1 MNKETLASRPTTED
15 YLATRQGQLDSNTEK
30 YYRWRQETIAQNTAT
45 TPEASVNDSSA
56 ESAPEVTEAASTDTE
71 LGKYYKEVVDQN
83 EAWQTNGTDTASAR
97 ELFNY
102 YDNVDKYLQKA
113 GEKTASVDENPEG
126 LSLYEQAQRDKYLG
140 DQYDEGEASL
150 TKPSVKDEN
159 PEGLSLYEQ
168 AQRDKYLGDQYD
180 KGETAQLAEKS
191 KAQQELDAARLA
203 FAKARVDVESHFFK
217 EWFGGKKRKEALQ
230 EAADKLKACELAVAK
245 EEMASQIEQL
255 NQLSG
260 EELAKQQELLAQMMA
275 ARAFQGMQETAQK
288 TTEVYDEMLDQRFM
302 LNEGEESK
310 FKKVA
315 GKVNKFAAWFKKG
328 ITKAGDKATSGSSS
342 SQLLKLG
349 AGGAAAGAVTAAV
362 ATWPITTA
370 VGLGAGLV
378 TAGVVKQSVLE
389 SHRGEERVTDN
400 SQDAWQDVFKQGAKD
415 AKDAGEMMESMVDT
429 YVDSSQKSS
438 EERQERLRRKVRSA
452 MSKVAIGYAAG
463 SITTGILK
471 STVFGAESHASGA
484 GHDNINHASGGE
496 STTGAEHTG
505 STPGVETP
513 DGGSTAQ
520 PEVISPVG
528 SYEYPWDWA
537 VEQFGPENATS
548 KLHELA
554 EVAQANGHAIEWTTN
569 FNGTE
574 SLTVDGIFQTDKVVA
589 VLSQFR

>member
-1 MNKETLASRPTTED
+1 MNKETPVSRPTTED
-15 YLATRQGQLDSNTEK
+15 YLATHQGQLDSNTEK

-56 ESAPEVTEAASTDTE
+56 ESAPEVTEATSTDTE
-71 LGKYYKEVVDQN
+71 LGKYYQEVVDQH
-83 EAWQTNGTDTASAR
+83 EAWQTSSTETDPAR

-150 TKPSVKDEN
+150 TKPSVDEN

-180 KGETAQLAEKS
+180 EGDAAQSAEKS

-260 EELAKQQELLAQMMA
+260 EELAKQQEVFAQMMA

-288 TTEVYDEMLDQRFM
+288 TTEVYDEMLDQR
-302 LNEGEESK
+302 SVYK
-310 FKKVA
+310 
-315 GKVNKFAAWFKKG
+315 KFAAKVGRWISNKK
-328 ITKAGDKATSGSSS
+328 ISH
-342 SQLLKLG
+342 QLALVG
-349 AGGAAAGAVTAAV
+349 GGAAAGAGFALTTSVG
-362 ATWPITTA
+362 WPITTA
-370 VGLGAGLV
+370 AGLS
-378 TAGVVKQSVLE
+378 TGAAAGAVAAATVKQSVLE
-389 SHRGEERVTDN
+389 GRRGEECVTDN
-400 SQDAWQDVFKQGAKD
+400 SQDAWRDVFKQGAKG
-415 AKDAGEMMESMVDT
+415 AKDADEMMESMVDT
-429 YVDSSQKSS
+429 SVDSSQKSS
-438 EERQERLRRKVRSA
+438 EERQEQLSRKVRSEFLRV
-452 MSKVAIGYAAG
+452 MGRVAFGFGIGNVAG
-463 SITTGILK
+463 N
-471 STVFGAESHASGA
+471 VAESAFSGDEVKA
-484 GHDNINHASGGE
+484 AENPKDGG
-496 STTGAEHTG
+496 GD
-505 STPGVETP
+505 PP
-513 DGGSTAQ
+513 KDGGSPKSPEGSTVVQ
-520 PEVISPVG
+520 PEAPSPVG

-554 EVAQANGHAIEWTTN
+554 EMAQANGHAIEWTTN
-569 FNGTE
+569 LNGTE
-574 SLTVDGIFQTDKVVA
+574 SLTVDGISQTDKVVA

>member
-1 MNKETLASRPTTED
+1 MSLYEQAQRDKYFGEGETSR
-15 YLATRQGQLDSNTEK
+15 LS
-30 YYRWRQETIAQNTAT
+30 
-45 TPEASVNDSSA
+45 PEAPA
-56 ESAPEVTEAASTDTE
+56 
-71 LGKYYKEVVDQN
+71 KI
-83 EAWQTNGTDTASAR
+83 
-97 ELFNY
+97 
-102 YDNVDKYLQKA
+102 
-113 GEKTASVDENPEG
+113 KTPDENPEG

-140 DQYDEGEASL
+140 EGEASQ
-150 TKPSVKDEN
+150 S
-159 PEGLSLYEQ
+159 
-168 AQRDKYLGDQYD
+168 
-180 KGETAQLAEKS
+180 AEKS

-260 EELAKQQELLAQMMA
+260 EELAKQQELFAQMMA

-288 TTEVYDEMLDQRFM
+288 TTEAYDEMLDQRFM
-302 LNEGEESK
+302 LDEGEQSK
-310 FKKVA
+310 FKRVA
-315 GKVNKFAAWFKKG
+315 GKVNKLVAWFRKG
-328 ITKAGDKATSGSSS
+328 VTKAGDKATSGSTL
-342 SQLLKLG
+342 SQWLKLG
-349 AGGAAAGAVTAAV
+349 AGGATAGAVTAAV

-415 AKDAGEMMESMVDT
+415 AKDTDEMMESMVDT

-484 GHDNINHASGGE
+484 GHDNVNHASGSE

-505 STPGVETP
+505 STPSVETP
-513 DGGSTAQ
+513 DGGSTTQ

-537 VEQFGPENATS
+537 VGQFGAENATS
-548 KLHELA
+548 ELHRLA
-554 EVAQANGHAIEWTTN
+554 DLAQANGHEVEWI
-569 FNGTE
+569 
-574 SLTVDGIFQTDKVVA
+574 VDGSKEILKVDGSFDTGNIIE
-589 VLSQFR
+589 VLDQYRHVLAA

>member
-1 MNKETLASRPTTED
+1 MNKETPAPRPTTGD
-15 YLATRQGQLDSNTEK
+15 YVETHWDELDPKVQAYYTKKQEIKRILGKDTTVDPETPVNGNSTES
-30 YYRWRQETIAQNTAT
+30 
-45 TPEASVNDSSA
+45 TPEAPAKV
-56 ESAPEVTEAASTDTE
+56 
-71 LGKYYKEVVDQN
+71 
-83 EAWQTNGTDTASAR
+83 
-97 ELFNY
+97 
-102 YDNVDKYLQKA
+102 
-113 GEKTASVDENPEG
+113 KTPDENPEG

-140 DQYDEGEASL
+140 EGETSQLSPEAPA
-150 TKPSVKDEN
+150 KVKTPDEN

-168 AQRDKYLGDQYD
+168 AQRDKYLGE
-180 KGETAQLAEKS
+180 GEASQSAEKS

-217 EWFGGKKRKEALQ
+217 EWFGGKKRKEALE

-260 EELAKQQELLAQMMA
+260 EELAKQQELFAQMMA

-288 TTEVYDEMLDQRFM
+288 TTEAYDEMLDQRFM
-302 LNEGEESK
+302 LDEGEQSK
-310 FKKVA
+310 FKRVA
-315 GKVNKFAAWFKKG
+315 GKVNKLVAWFRKG
-328 ITKAGDKATSGSSS
+328 VTKAGDKATSGSTL
-342 SQLLKLG
+342 SQWLKLG
-349 AGGAAAGAVTAAV
+349 AGGATAGAVTAAV

-415 AKDAGEMMESMVDT
+415 AKDTDEMMESMVDT

-484 GHDNINHASGGE
+484 GHDNVNHASGSE

-505 STPGVETP
+505 STPSVETP
-513 DGGSTAQ
+513 DGGSTTQ

-537 VEQFGPENATS
+537 VGQFGAENATS
-548 KLHELA
+548 ELHRLA
-554 EVAQANGHAIEWTTN
+554 DLAQANGHEVEWI
-569 FNGTE
+569 
-574 SLTVDGIFQTDKVVA
+574 VDGSKEILKVDGSFDTGNIIE
-589 VLSQFR
+589 VLDQYRHVLAA

>member
-1 MNKETLASRPTTED
+1 MNKETPAPRPTPE
-15 YLATRQGQLDSNTEK
+15 G
-30 YYRWRQETIAQNTAT
+30 TA
-45 TPEASVNDSSA
+45 SA
-56 ESAPEVTEAASTDTE
+56 DTE
-71 LGKYYKEVVDQN
+71 LGKYYQEVVDQN
-83 EAWQTNGTDTASAR
+83 EAWQTNGTETDSAR

-217 EWFGGKKRKEALQ
+217 EWFGGKKRKEALE
-230 EAADKLKACELAVAK
+230 EAAAKLKACELAVAK

-260 EELAKQQELLAQMMA
+260 EELAKQQELFAQMMA
-275 ARAFQGMQETAQK
+275 ARALQGMQETNQK
-288 TTEVYDEMLDQRFM
+288 TTEAYDEMLDQRFM
-302 LNEGEESK
+302 LDEGEQSK
-310 FKKVA
+310 FKRVA
-315 GKVNKFAAWFKKG
+315 GKVNKLVAWFRKG
-328 ITKAGDKATSGSSS
+328 VTKAGDKATSGSTL
-342 SQLLKLG
+342 SQWLKLG
-349 AGGAAAGAVTAAV
+349 AGGAAAGAVTATV

-370 VGLGAGLV
+370 VGLGTGLV

-389 SHRGEERVTDN
+389 SRRGEERTVDN
-400 SQDAWQDVFKQGAKD
+400 SRGVWQDAFKQAAKD
-415 AKDAGEMMESMVDT
+415 AKNTDEMMESMVDA
-429 YVDSSQKSS
+429 YVDRNQKSS
-438 EERQERLRRKVRSA
+438 EEYQEQLRKKVRSA

-484 GHDNINHASGGE
+484 GHDNVNHASGSE

-505 STPGVETP
+505 STPSVETP
-513 DGGSTAQ
+513 DGGSTTQ

-537 VEQFGPENATS
+537 VGQFGAENATS
-548 KLHELA
+548 ELHRLA
-554 EVAQANGHAIEWTTN
+554 DLAQANGHEVEWI
-569 FNGTE
+569 
-574 SLTVDGIFQTDKVVA
+574 VDGSKEILKVDGSFDTGNIIG
-589 VLSQFR
+589 VLDQYRHVLAA

>member
-1 MNKETLASRPTTED
+1 MNKETLASRSTTED
-15 YLATRQGQLDSNTEK
+15 YLAANQGQLDSSTKE
-30 YYRWRQETIAQNTAT
+30 YYRWRQELIDRNTAAA
-45 TPEASVNDSSA
+45 PETSTDDSSA
-56 ESAPEVTEAASTDTE
+56 EPSPEATSTDTE

-83 EAWQTNGTDTASAR
+83 EAWQTSSTDIASAR

-102 YDNVDKYLQKA
+102 YDNVDRYLQKA
-113 GEKTASVDENPEG
+113 GEKTASVD
-126 LSLYEQAQRDKYLG
+126 
-140 DQYDEGEASL
+140 
-150 TKPSVKDEN
+150 
-159 PEGLSLYEQ
+159 
-168 AQRDKYLGDQYD
+168 
-180 KGETAQLAEKS
+180 EKS

-370 VGLGAGLV
+370 VGLGTGLV

-554 EVAQANGHAIEWTTN
+554 EMAQANGHSIEWTAN
-569 FNGTE
+569 LNGTE
-574 SLTVDGIFQTDKVVA
+574 SLAVDGIFQTDKVVA

>member
-1 MNKETLASRPTTED
+1 MNKETPAPRPTTGD
-15 YLATRQGQLDSNTEK
+15 YLAANQGQLDSSTKE
-30 YYRWRQETIAQNTAT
+30 YYRWRQALIDRNT
-45 TPEASVNDSSA
+45 SG
-56 ESAPEVTEAASTDTE
+56 DTE
-71 LGKYYKEVVDQN
+71 LGKYYQEAVEQN
-83 EAWQTNGTDTASAR
+83 KAWQT
-97 ELFNY
+97 
-102 YDNVDKYLQKA
+102 KP
-113 GEKTASVDENPEG
+113 SVDQNPEG

-260 EELAKQQELLAQMMA
+260 EELAKQQEVFAQMMA
-275 ARAFQGMQETAQK
+275 ARAFQGMQETARK

-302 LNEGEESK
+302 LDEGGQSK
-310 FKKVA
+310 FKRVA
-315 GKVNKFAAWFKKG
+315 SKVNKLAAWFRKG
-328 ITKAGDKATSGSSS
+328 VTKAGDKATGGSTL
-342 SQLLKLG
+342 SQWLKLG

-400 SQDAWQDVFKQGAKD
+400 SQDALQDVFKQGAKD

-471 STVFGAESHASGA
+471 STVFGAESHTSGA
-484 GHDNINHASGGE
+484 GHDNVNHASGSE

-505 STPGVETP
+505 STPSVETP
-513 DGGSTAQ
+513 DGGSTTQ

-537 VEQFGPENATS
+537 VKQFGPENATS

-554 EVAQANGHAIEWTTN
+554 EVAQANGHEVEWI
-569 FNGTE
+569 
-574 SLTVDGIFQTDKVVA
+574 VDGSKEMLKVDGSFDTGNIIG
-589 VLSQFR
+589 VLDQYRHVLAA

>member
-1 MNKETLASRPTTED
+1 MNKEKPAPRPTTGD
-15 YLATRQGQLDSNTEK
+15 YLAANQGQLDSSTKE
-30 YYRWRQETIAQNTAT
+30 YYRWRQALIDRNT
-45 TPEASVNDSSA
+45 SG
-56 ESAPEVTEAASTDTE
+56 DTE
-71 LGKYYKEVVDQN
+71 LGKYYQEAVEQN
-83 EAWQTNGTDTASAR
+83 KAWQT
-97 ELFNY
+97 
-102 YDNVDKYLQKA
+102 KP
-113 GEKTASVDENPEG
+113 SVDQNPEG

-505 STPGVETP
+505 SAPSVETP
-513 DGGSTAQ
+513 DGGSTTQ
-520 PEVISPVG
+520 PEVISPVS

-537 VEQFGPENATS
+537 VGQFGAENATS
-548 KLHELA
+548 ELHRLA
-554 EVAQANGHAIEWTTN
+554 DLAQANGHEVEWI
-569 FNGTE
+569 
-574 SLTVDGIFQTDKVVA
+574 VDGSKEILKVDGSFDTGNIIE
-589 VLSQFR
+589 VLDQYRHVLAA

>member
-1 MNKETLASRPTTED
+1 MNKETPAPRPTTGD
-15 YLATRQGQLDSNTEK
+15 YLAANQGQLNSSTKE
-30 YYRWRQETIAQNTAT
+30 YYSWRQELIDRNTAAA
-45 TPEASVNDSSA
+45 PETSTDDSSA
-56 ESAPEVTEAASTDTE
+56 EPSPEATSTDTE

-83 EAWQTNGTDTASAR
+83 EAWQTSSTDIASAQ

-126 LSLYEQAQRDKYLG
+126 LSLHEQAQRDKYLG
-140 DQYDEGEASL
+140 DQYDEGEASQ
-150 TKPSVKDEN
+150 S
-159 PEGLSLYEQ
+159 
-168 AQRDKYLGDQYD
+168 
-180 KGETAQLAEKS
+180 AEKS

-288 TTEVYDEMLDQRFM
+288 TTEAYDEMLDQR
-302 LNEGEESK
+302 SVYK
-310 FKKVA
+310 
-315 GKVNKFAAWFKKG
+315 KFAVKVGRWISNKK
-328 ITKAGDKATSGSSS
+328 ISH
-342 SQLLKLG
+342 QLALVG
-349 AGGAAAGAVTAAV
+349 GGAAAGAGFALTTSVG
-362 ATWPITTA
+362 WPITTA
-370 VGLGAGLV
+370 AGLS
-378 TAGVVKQSVLE
+378 TGAAAGAVAAATVKQSVLE
-389 SHRGEERVTDN
+389 ERRGEERVTDN
-400 SQDAWQDVFKQGAKD
+400 SQDAWRDVFKQGAKG
-415 AKDAGEMMESMVDT
+415 AKDADEMMESMVDAS
-429 YVDSSQKSS
+429 VDSSQKSS
-438 EERQERLRRKVRSA
+438 EERQEQLSRKVRSEFLRV
-452 MSKVAIGYAAG
+452 MGRVAFGFGIGNVAG
-463 SITTGILK
+463 NL
-471 STVFGAESHASGA
+471 AESAFSGDEVKAQA
-484 GHDNINHASGGE
+484 GEKPKDGG
-496 STTGAEHTG
+496 GDPHK
-505 STPGVETP
+505 
-513 DGGSTAQ
+513 DGGSPKSPEGSTTTQ
-520 PEVISPVG
+520 PEAPSPVG

-554 EVAQANGHAIEWTTN
+554 EMAQANGHAIEWTTN

-574 SLTVDGIFQTDKVVA
+574 SLTVDGISQTDKVVA

>member
-1 MNKETLASRPTTED
+1 MNKETLASRSTTED
-15 YLATRQGQLDSNTEK
+15 YLAANQGQLDSSTKE
-30 YYRWRQETIAQNTAT
+30 YYRWRQELIDRNTAAA
-45 TPEASVNDSSA
+45 PETSTDDSSA
-56 ESAPEVTEAASTDTE
+56 EPSPEATSTDTE

-83 EAWQTNGTDTASAR
+83 EAWQTSSTDIASAR

-150 TKPSVKDEN
+150 TKPSVQDEN

-230 EAADKLKACELAVAK
+230 EAADKLKACELAVTK

-389 SHRGEERVTDN
+389 SHRGEERVTNN

-415 AKDAGEMMESMVDT
+415 TEDTDEMMESMVDT

-484 GHDNINHASGGE
+484 QHDNINHTSGSE
-496 STTGAEHTG
+496 STTGTEHTPDTPSAESTDAG
-505 STPGVETP
+505 SAT
-513 DGGSTAQ
+513 Q
-520 PEVISPVG
+520 PEAPSPVG

-554 EVAQANGHAIEWTTN
+554 EMAQANGHSIEWTAN
-569 FNGTE
+569 LNGTE
-574 SLTVDGIFQTDKVVA
+574 SLAVDGISQTDEVLA
-589 VLSQFR
+589 VLKQFM

>member
-1 MNKETLASRPTTED
+1 MNKETPAPRPTTED

-30 YYRWRQETIAQNTAT
+30 YYRWRQALIDRNT
-45 TPEASVNDSSA
+45 SG
-56 ESAPEVTEAASTDTE
+56 DTE
-71 LGKYYKEVVDQN
+71 LGKYYQEAVEQN
-83 EAWQTNGTDTASAR
+83 KAWQT
-97 ELFNY
+97 
-102 YDNVDKYLQKA
+102 KP
-113 GEKTASVDENPEG
+113 SVDENPEG

-140 DQYDEGEASL
+140 DQYDEGEASQL
-150 TKPSVKDEN
+150 SPEAPAKIKTPDEN

-168 AQRDKYLGDQYD
+168 AQRDKYLGDQCD
-180 KGETAQLAEKS
+180 EGEASQSAEKS
-191 KAQQELDAARLA
+191 RAQQELDAARLA

-260 EELAKQQELLAQMMA
+260 EELAKQQELFAQMMA
-275 ARAFQGMQETAQK
+275 ARAFQGMQETNQK
-288 TTEVYDEMLDQRFM
+288 TTEAYDEMLDQRFM
-302 LNEGEESK
+302 LDEGEQSK
-310 FKKVA
+310 FKRVA
-315 GKVNKFAAWFKKG
+315 GKVNKLVAWFRKG
-328 ITKAGDKATSGSSS
+328 VTKAGDKATSGSTL
-342 SQLLKLG
+342 SQWLKLG

-370 VGLGAGLV
+370 VGLGTGLV

-389 SHRGEERVTDN
+389 SRRGEERTVDN
-400 SQDAWQDVFKQGAKD
+400 SQDVWRDAFKQVAKD
-415 AKDAGEMMESMVDT
+415 AKNTDEMMESMVDA
-429 YVDSSQKSS
+429 YVDRNQKSS
-438 EERQERLRRKVRSA
+438 EEYQEQLRKKVRSA

-463 SITTGILK
+463 GITAGILK

-505 STPGVETP
+505 STPSVETP
-513 DGGSTAQ
+513 DGGSTTQ

-537 VEQFGPENATS
+537 VKQFGVENATS
-548 KLHELA
+548 ELHRLA

-574 SLTVDGIFQTDKVVA
+574 SLTVDGISQADKVVA

>member
-1 MNKETLASRPTTED
+1 MNKETPASRPTTED
-15 YLATRQGQLDSNTEK
+15 YLATHQGQLDSNTEK

-71 LGKYYKEVVDQN
+71 LGKYYQEVVDQH
-83 EAWQTNGTDTASAR
+83 EAWQTNGVETDSAR

-102 YDNVDKYLQKA
+102 YGNVDKYLQKA
-113 GEKTASVDENPEG
+113 GENTASVDENPES

-140 DQYDEGEASL
+140 DQYDEGE
-150 TKPSVKDEN
+150 
-159 PEGLSLYEQ
+159 
-168 AQRDKYLGDQYD
+168 
-180 KGETAQLAEKS
+180 TAQLAEKS
-191 KAQQELDAARLA
+191 KAQQELEAARLA

-245 EEMASQIEQL
+245 EELAEQIDQL

-288 TTEVYDEMLDQRFM
+288 TTEIYDEMLDQRFM

-389 SHRGEERVTDN
+389 SHRGEERVTNN

-415 AKDAGEMMESMVDT
+415 TEDTDEMMESMVDT

-463 SITTGILK
+463 SIT
-471 STVFGAESHASGA
+471 
-484 GHDNINHASGGE
+484 
-496 STTGAEHTG
+496 
-505 STPGVETP
+505 
-513 DGGSTAQ
+513 
-520 PEVISPVG
+520 EVNSI
-528 SYEYPWDWA
+528 WC
-537 VEQFGPENATS
+537 
-548 KLHELA
+548 
-554 EVAQANGHAIEWTTN
+554 
-569 FNGTE
+569 
-574 SLTVDGIFQTDKVVA
+574 
-589 VLSQFR
+589 

>member
-1 MNKETLASRPTTED
+1 MNKETLAPRPTTGD
-15 YLATRQGQLDSNTEK
+15 YVETHWDELDPEVQAYYIKKQEIGRILEEKATVD
-30 YYRWRQETIAQNTAT
+30 
-45 TPEASVNDSSA
+45 PEAPANGNSPEV
-56 ESAPEVTEAASTDTE
+56 PEVTSIDT
-71 LGKYYKEVVDQN
+71 KPVDQ
-83 EAWQTNGTDTASAR
+83 
-97 ELFNY
+97 
-102 YDNVDKYLQKA
+102 
-113 GEKTASVDENPEG
+113 NPEG
-126 LSLYEQAQRDKYLG
+126 LSLYEQAQRDKYLS
-140 DQYDEGEASL
+140 EGETSRL
-150 TKPSVKDEN
+150 SPEVPEVTSIDTKPVDQN

-168 AQRDKYLGDQYD
+168 AQRDKYLSE
-180 KGETAQLAEKS
+180 GETSQSAEKS

-245 EEMASQIEQL
+245 EEMATQIEQL

-260 EELAKQQELLAQMMA
+260 EELAKQQELLVQTMA
-275 ARAFQGMQETAQK
+275 ARAFQGMQETAHK
-288 TTEVYDEMLDQRFM
+288 TTEAYDEMLDQRFM
-302 LNEGEESK
+302 LDEGEQSK
-310 FKKVA
+310 FKRVA
-315 GKVNKFAAWFKKG
+315 GKVNKLAAWFRKG
-328 ITKAGDKATSGSSS
+328 VTKAGDKATSGSTL
-342 SQLLKLG
+342 SQWLKLG

-370 VGLGAGLV
+370 VGLGTGLV

-452 MSKVAIGYAAG
+452 MSKWAIGYAAG
-463 SITTGILK
+463 SIAAGIVK

-484 GHDNINHASGGE
+484 GHDNVNHASGSE

-513 DGGSTAQ
+513 DGGSTTQ

-537 VEQFGPENATS
+537 VGQFGAENATS
-548 KLHELA
+548 ELHRLA
-554 EVAQANGHAIEWTTN
+554 DLAQANGHEVEWI
-569 FNGTE
+569 
-574 SLTVDGIFQTDKVVA
+574 VDGSKEILKVDGSFDTGNIIG
-589 VLSQFR
+589 VLDQYRHVLAA

>member
-1 MNKETLASRPTTED
+1 MNKETPAPRPTTED

-30 YYRWRQETIAQNTAT
+30 YYRWRQALIDRNT
-45 TPEASVNDSSA
+45 SG
-56 ESAPEVTEAASTDTE
+56 DTE
-71 LGKYYKEVVDQN
+71 LGKYYQEAVEQN
-83 EAWQTNGTDTASAR
+83 KAWQT
-97 ELFNY
+97 
-102 YDNVDKYLQKA
+102 KP
-113 GEKTASVDENPEG
+113 SVDENPEG

-140 DQYDEGEASL
+140 DQYDEGEASQ
-150 TKPSVKDEN
+150 S
-159 PEGLSLYEQ
+159 
-168 AQRDKYLGDQYD
+168 
-180 KGETAQLAEKS
+180 AEKNR
-191 KAQQELDAARLA
+191 AQQELDAARLA

-260 EELAKQQELLAQMMA
+260 EELAKQQELFAQMMA
-275 ARAFQGMQETAQK
+275 ARAFQGMQETNQK
-288 TTEVYDEMLDQRFM
+288 TTEAYDEMLDQRFM
-302 LNEGEESK
+302 LDEGEQSK
-310 FKKVA
+310 FKRVA
-315 GKVNKFAAWFKKG
+315 GKVNKLVAWFRKG
-328 ITKAGDKATSGSSS
+328 VTKAGDKATSGSTL
-342 SQLLKLG
+342 SQWLKLG

-370 VGLGAGLV
+370 VGLGTGLV

-389 SHRGEERVTDN
+389 SRRGEERTVDN

-415 AKDAGEMMESMVDT
+415 AKDTDEMMESMVDA

-463 SITTGILK
+463 SITTGILR

-484 GHDNINHASGGE
+484 GHDNVNHASGSE

-505 STPGVETP
+505 STPSVETP

-554 EVAQANGHAIEWTTN
+554 EMAQANGHAIEWTAN
-569 FNGTE
+569 LNGTE
-574 SLTVDGIFQTDKVVA
+574 SLAVDGISQTDKVVA

>member
-1 MNKETLASRPTTED
+1 MNKETPAPRPTTGD
-15 YLATRQGQLDSNTEK
+15 YVETHWDELDPRVQAYYTKKQEIKRILGKDTTVDPETPVNGNSTES
-30 YYRWRQETIAQNTAT
+30 
-45 TPEASVNDSSA
+45 TPEAPAKV
-56 ESAPEVTEAASTDTE
+56 
-71 LGKYYKEVVDQN
+71 
-83 EAWQTNGTDTASAR
+83 
-97 ELFNY
+97 
-102 YDNVDKYLQKA
+102 
-113 GEKTASVDENPEG
+113 KTPDENPEG

-140 DQYDEGEASL
+140 EGEASQL
-150 TKPSVKDEN
+150 SPEAPAKVKTPDEN

-168 AQRDKYLGDQYD
+168 AQRDKYLGEGEASQLSPEAPAKVKTPDENPEGLSLYEQAQRD
-180 KGETAQLAEKS
+180 KYLGEGEASQSAEKS

-217 EWFGGKKRKEALQ
+217 EWFGGKKRKEALE

-260 EELAKQQELLAQMMA
+260 EELAKQQELFAQMMA

-288 TTEVYDEMLDQRFM
+288 TTEAYDEMLDQRFM
-302 LNEGEESK
+302 LDEGEQSK
-310 FKKVA
+310 FKRVA
-315 GKVNKFAAWFKKG
+315 GKVNKLVAWFRKG
-328 ITKAGDKATSGSSS
+328 VTKAGDKATSGSTL
-342 SQLLKLG
+342 SQWLKLG
-349 AGGAAAGAVTAAV
+349 AGGATAGAVTAAV

-415 AKDAGEMMESMVDT
+415 AKDTDEMMESMVDT

-484 GHDNINHASGGE
+484 GHDNVNHASGSE

-505 STPGVETP
+505 STPSVETP
-513 DGGSTAQ
+513 DGGSTTQ

-537 VEQFGPENATS
+537 VGQFGAENATS
-548 KLHELA
+548 ELHRLA
-554 EVAQANGHAIEWTTN
+554 DLAQANGHEVEWI
-569 FNGTE
+569 
-574 SLTVDGIFQTDKVVA
+574 VDGSKEILKVDGSFDTGNIIE
-589 VLSQFR
+589 VLDQYRHVLAA

>member
-1 MNKETLASRPTTED
+1 MNKETPALRPTTED
-15 YLATRQGQLDSNTEK
+15 YLAANQGQPDSSIEK
-30 YYRWRQETIAQNTAT
+30 YYSWRQEIIDRNTVAA
-45 TPEASVNDSSA
+45 PEAPAKIKTPDEN
-56 ESAPEVTEAASTDTE
+56 PEGLSLYEQA
-71 LGKYYKEVVDQN
+71 Q
-83 EAWQTNGTDTASAR
+83 R
-97 ELFNY
+97 
-102 YDNVDKYLQKA
+102 DKYF
-113 GEKTASVDENPEG
+113 GEGETSRLSPEAPAKIKTPDENPEG

-140 DQYDEGEASL
+140 EGEASQ
-150 TKPSVKDEN
+150 S
-159 PEGLSLYEQ
+159 
-168 AQRDKYLGDQYD
+168 
-180 KGETAQLAEKS
+180 AEKS

-260 EELAKQQELLAQMMA
+260 EELAKQQELFAQMMA

-288 TTEVYDEMLDQRFM
+288 TTEAYDEMLDQRFM
-302 LNEGEESK
+302 LDEGEQSK
-310 FKKVA
+310 FKRVA
-315 GKVNKFAAWFKKG
+315 GKVNKLVAWFRKG
-328 ITKAGDKATSGSSS
+328 VTKAGDKATSGSTL
-342 SQLLKLG
+342 SQWLKLG
-349 AGGAAAGAVTAAV
+349 AGGATAGAVTAAV

-415 AKDAGEMMESMVDT
+415 AKDTDEMMESMVDT

-484 GHDNINHASGGE
+484 GHDNVNHASGSE

-505 STPGVETP
+505 STPSVETP
-513 DGGSTAQ
+513 DGGSTTQ

-537 VEQFGPENATS
+537 VGQFGAENATS
-548 KLHELA
+548 ELHRLA
-554 EVAQANGHAIEWTTN
+554 DLAQANGHEVEWI
-569 FNGTE
+569 
-574 SLTVDGIFQTDKVVA
+574 VDGSKEILKVDGSFDTGNIIE
-589 VLSQFR
+589 VLDQYRHVLAA

>member
-1 MNKETLASRPTTED
+1 MNKETPASRPTTED
-15 YLATRQGQLDSNTEK
+15 YLATHQGQLDSNTEK
-30 YYRWRQETIAQNTAT
+30 YYRWRQETIAQNTVT

-56 ESAPEVTEAASTDTE
+56 ESAPEVTEATSTDTE

-83 EAWQTNGTDTASAR
+83 EAWQTNSTDTASAR

-102 YDNVDKYLQKA
+102 YGNVDKYLQKA
-113 GEKTASVDENPEG
+113 REKTASVKDENPEE

-140 DQYDEGEASL
+140 NQYDEGEASQ
-150 TKPSVKDEN
+150 S
-159 PEGLSLYEQ
+159 
-168 AQRDKYLGDQYD
+168 
-180 KGETAQLAEKS
+180 AEKS

-217 EWFGGKKRKEALQ
+217 EWFGGKKRKEALR

-245 EEMASQIEQL
+245 EELAEQIDQL

-315 GKVNKFAAWFKKG
+315 GKVNKLAAWFKKG
-328 ITKAGDKATSGSSS
+328 ITKAGDKATGGSSS

-400 SQDAWQDVFKQGAKD
+400 SRDAWQDVFKQGAKD
-415 AKDAGEMMESMVDT
+415 TEDTDEMMESMVDT

-484 GHDNINHASGGE
+484 QHDNINHTSGSE
-496 STTGAEHTG
+496 STTGTEHTPDTPSAESTDAG
-505 STPGVETP
+505 SAT
-513 DGGSTAQ
+513 Q
-520 PEVISPVG
+520 PEAPSPVG

-554 EVAQANGHAIEWTTN
+554 EMAQANGHSIEWTAN
-569 FNGTE
+569 LNGTE
-574 SLTVDGIFQTDKVVA
+574 SLAVDGISQTDEVLA
-589 VLSQFR
+589 VLKQFM

>member
-1 MNKETLASRPTTED
+1 MNKETPAPRPTTGD
-15 YLATRQGQLDSNTEK
+15 YVETHWDELDPKVQAYYTKKQEIKRILGKDTTVDPETPVNGNSTES
-30 YYRWRQETIAQNTAT
+30 
-45 TPEASVNDSSA
+45 TPEAPA
-56 ESAPEVTEAASTDTE
+56 EVKTPDENPEGLSLYEQA
-71 LGKYYKEVVDQN
+71 Q
-83 EAWQTNGTDTASAR
+83 R
-97 ELFNY
+97 
-102 YDNVDKYLQKA
+102 DKYLDE
-113 GEKTASVDENPEG
+113 GETSQLSPEAPAKVKTPDENPEG

-140 DQYDEGEASL
+140 EGEASQ
-150 TKPSVKDEN
+150 S
-159 PEGLSLYEQ
+159 
-168 AQRDKYLGDQYD
+168 
-180 KGETAQLAEKS
+180 AEKS

-217 EWFGGKKRKEALQ
+217 EWFGGKKRKEALE

-260 EELAKQQELLAQMMA
+260 EELAKQQELFAQMMA

-288 TTEVYDEMLDQRFM
+288 TTEAYDEMLDQRFM
-302 LNEGEESK
+302 LDEGEQSK
-310 FKKVA
+310 FKRVA
-315 GKVNKFAAWFKKG
+315 GKVNKLVAWFRKG
-328 ITKAGDKATSGSSS
+328 VTKAGDKATSGSTL
-342 SQLLKLG
+342 SQWLKLG
-349 AGGAAAGAVTAAV
+349 AGGATAGAVTAAV

-415 AKDAGEMMESMVDT
+415 AKDTDEMMESMVDT

-463 SITTGILK
+463 SIITGILK

-484 GHDNINHASGGE
+484 GHDNVNHASGSE

-505 STPGVETP
+505 STPSVETP
-513 DGGSTAQ
+513 DGGSTTQ

-537 VEQFGPENATS
+537 VGQFGAENATS
-548 KLHELA
+548 ELHRLA
-554 EVAQANGHAIEWTTN
+554 DLAQANGHEVEWI
-569 FNGTE
+569 
-574 SLTVDGIFQTDKVVA
+574 VDGSKEILKVDGSFDTGNIIE
-589 VLSQFR
+589 VLDQYRHVLAA

>member
-1 MNKETLASRPTTED
+1 MNKETPVSRPTTED
-15 YLATRQGQLDSNTEK
+15 YLATHQGQLDSNTEK

-56 ESAPEVTEAASTDTE
+56 ESAPEVTEATSTDTE
-71 LGKYYKEVVDQN
+71 LGKYYQEVVDQH
-83 EAWQTNGTDTASAR
+83 EAWQTSSTETDPAR

-150 TKPSVKDEN
+150 TKPSVDEN

-180 KGETAQLAEKS
+180 EGDAAQSAEKS

-260 EELAKQQELLAQMMA
+260 EELAKQQEVFAQMMA

-288 TTEVYDEMLDQRFM
+288 TTEVYDEMLDQR
-302 LNEGEESK
+302 SVYK
-310 FKKVA
+310 
-315 GKVNKFAAWFKKG
+315 KFAAKVGRWISNKK
-328 ITKAGDKATSGSSS
+328 ISH
-342 SQLLKLG
+342 QLALVG
-349 AGGAAAGAVTAAV
+349 GGAAAGAGFALTTSVG
-362 ATWPITTA
+362 WPITTA
-370 VGLGAGLV
+370 AGLS
-378 TAGVVKQSVLE
+378 TGAAAGAVAAATVKQSVLE
-389 SHRGEERVTDN
+389 GRRGEERVTDN
-400 SQDAWQDVFKQGAKD
+400 SQDAWRDVFKQGAKG
-415 AKDAGEMMESMVDT
+415 AKDADEMMESMVDT
-429 YVDSSQKSS
+429 SVDSSQKSS
-438 EERQERLRRKVRSA
+438 EERQEQLSRKVRSEFLRV
-452 MSKVAIGYAAG
+452 MGRVAFGFGIGNVAG
-463 SITTGILK
+463 N
-471 STVFGAESHASGA
+471 VAESAFSGDEVKA
-484 GHDNINHASGGE
+484 AENPKDGG
-496 STTGAEHTG
+496 GD
-505 STPGVETP
+505 PP
-513 DGGSTAQ
+513 KDGGSPKSPEGSTVVQ
-520 PEVISPVG
+520 PEAPSPVG

-554 EVAQANGHAIEWTTN
+554 EMAQANGHAIEWTTN
-569 FNGTE
+569 LNGTE
-574 SLTVDGIFQTDKVVA
+574 SLTVDGISQTDKVVA